1 MRSAAAA
8 GQPWLCWAQNCVGAA
23 TQPLKWGLGETIPLL
38 VGFCNFDIDTFGKL
52 LQQLSFGPQYGS
64 ACYHDWQRVLTDLN
78 ALKLI
83 YKENVIIVEE
93 KPYWLSE
100 CIDVNIEELYSLLVA
115 ITPPPGQKEML
126 NLIKSRPQVE
136 KLSPA
141 LF

>member
-1 MRSAAAA
+1 M
-8 GQPWLCWAQNCVGAA
+8 
-23 TQPLKWGLGETIPLL
+23 
-38 VGFCNFDIDTFGKL
+38 
-52 LQQLSFGPQYGS
+52 
-64 ACYHDWQRVLTDLN
+64 
-78 ALKLI
+78 
-83 YKENVIIVEE
+83 EE

-100 CIDVNIEELYSLLVA
+100 CIGVNIEELYSLLVA